1 MNFQTLPTTFHY
13 PIIRYFPHSLSCE
26 GSCFSYFLLLSF
38 ANSIPAFKFCN
49 SRAHAVIAP
58 RKMLLNKSDRGGRLT
73 EYGLGGA
80 AAIKRCWP
88 PNARRRRTQQSK
100 ITQANAPSVNSRQS
114 HSCLVAPPHASAATP
129 LRAERSSP
137 PLIVSACCREIQPP
151 SFVDFVRQK
160 AEDEPR
166 QRACF
171 VITKRSFT
179 AATSLKKTQS

>member
-38 ANSIPAFKFCN
+38 ANSTPAFKFCN

-73 EYGLGGA
+73 EYGLVGA

-114 HSCLVAPPHASAATP
+114 HSCLVAPPPMPLLPHLCALRDLLPRLLCLPAAEKSSLP
-129 LRAERSSP
+129 LLSILSDRRRRMSRDNARA
-137 PLIVSACCREIQPP
+137 L
-151 SFVDFVRQK
+151 
-160 AEDEPR
+160 
-166 QRACF
+166 
-171 VITKRSFT
+171 
-179 AATSLKKTQS
+179 